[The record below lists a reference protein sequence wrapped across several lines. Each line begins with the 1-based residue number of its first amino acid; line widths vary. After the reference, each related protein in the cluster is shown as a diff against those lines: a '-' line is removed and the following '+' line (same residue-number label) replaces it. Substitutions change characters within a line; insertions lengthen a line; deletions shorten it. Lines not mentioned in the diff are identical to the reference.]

1 MYEENGIIILQ
12 EYNIDAYIDD
22 MIAIENASF
31 ARPWSR
37 KAYLEE
43 AKRNEL
49 AHYTGYFENNR
60 LLGYG
65 GFWLILDE
73 GHISNIAV
81 HPSYRG
87 RGIGR
92 QIVQA
97 LTLLC
102 LAVGGKRMTLEVR
115 VSNTAAIHLYEQIG
129 FKSVGI
135 RKGFYTDNNE
145 DAYIMWLGLS
155 DMVLGEN

>member
-1 MYEENGIIILQ
+1 
-12 EYNIDAYIDD
+12 
-22 MIAIENASF
+22 
-31 ARPWSR
+31 
-37 KAYLEE
+37 
-43 AKRNEL
+43 
-49 AHYTGYFENNR
+49 
-60 LLGYG
+60 
-65 GFWLILDE
+65 
-73 GHISNIAV
+73 
-81 HPSYRG
+81 
-87 RGIGR
+87 
-92 QIVQA
+92 

-115 VSNTAAIHLYEQIG
+115 VSNTAAIYLYEQIG